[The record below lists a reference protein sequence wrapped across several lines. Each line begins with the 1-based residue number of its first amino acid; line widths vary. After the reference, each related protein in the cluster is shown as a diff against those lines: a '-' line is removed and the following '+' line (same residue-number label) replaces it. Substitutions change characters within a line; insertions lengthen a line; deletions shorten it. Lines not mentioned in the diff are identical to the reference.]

1 MNTGIPGI
9 EASERGPLSSLP
21 SIRFSGATKSP
32 EGPRQSSEMLG
43 LDGDVRRAEPVAE
56 IGSTAGAATV
66 TASIP
71 FEISV
76 DV

>member
-1 MNTGIPGI
+1 
-9 EASERGPLSSLP
+9 
-21 SIRFSGATKSP
+21 
-32 EGPRQSSEMLG
+32 MLG